1 MFDTARFFSSLFA
14 GTASAGVT
22 RLAGQFMPGSY
33 GVKLAAEVAT
43 TAAVTGALHVGGA
56 PDHLRDAAAIGGA
69 GAIMV
74 HASDELSLYSAVKRL
89 GGNDTPSNANN
100 ANNANGAGASNASGG
115 SAGAGSASGAGAA
128 RSDGALTAGL
138 NDGLRVPL
146 RPRAGVPV

>member
-100 ANNANGAGASNASGG
+100 ANGAGASNASGG
-115 SAGAGSASGAGAA
+115 SAGAGSASGTT
-128 RSDGALTAGL
+128 TAGL